1 VVWNDPV
8 KLRYTRNAAVG
19 TQSGQ
24 PERGMRTF
32 WVLNGR
38 RHRPLFHRCPALFV
52 APAWKRKH
60 EDPRGN
66 LASKRRRIA
75 GDVGS
80 DSRRGQRD
88 QRGQLQTLPPSMM
101 DDPFDL
107 RSRFVAEQKI
117 VFAGALAEI
126 KAGSKDSHWM
136 WYVIPTPPFVMGGIE
151 RGSQMNREYALRDPP
166 PRALEGFQAARAYL
180 DFPEEDGVNLRQNL
194 CDIFVAIAQ
203 QLELGKS
210 ALSLMGGMDEP
221 KLKSAAKL
229 FECVTRPPAGV
240 GEGDAEVNAL
250 CRRILTAM
258 REPLLLPLPIDHPV
272 CQLGARARR
281 SSSRG
286 DGAALGGYTSP
297 LRPAHDAD
305 DHVCDHEE
313 NEDETDD
320 AAAAPPVD
328 EPGAALGGY
337 TSPLRPAHDADDHVC
352 DHEEDEDETEY
363 AAAASPVDESGVRTL
378 AGSGATSKE
387 TSKET
392 ETRAKVP
399 RNASRSS
406 DVRQQVQ
413 QPEAPITAAILF
425 VTRAICDLFGSVAGG
440 GGAGGGERK
449 Q

>member
-1 VVWNDPV
+1 
-8 KLRYTRNAAVG
+8 
-19 TQSGQ
+19 
-24 PERGMRTF
+24 MRTF

-38 RHRPLFHRCPALFV
+38 RHRPLFPRCPALFV
-52 APAWKRKH
+52 APARKRKH

-75 GDVGS
+75 GEVGS
-80 DSRRGQRD
+80 DSRRGQR
-88 QRGQLQTLPPSMM
+88 GKLETLPPRVM

-136 WYVIPTPPFVMGGIE
+136 WYVIPTPPFVMDGIE

-180 DFPEEDGVNLRQNL
+180 DFPEEDGVNLRRNL
-194 CDIFVAIAQ
+194 CDIFVAIAL
-203 QLELGKS
+203 QLERGKS
-210 ALSLMGGMDEP
+210 ARSLMGGMDEP

-240 GEGDAEVNAL
+240 GKGDAEVNAL

-258 REPLLLPLPIDHPV
+258 REPLLSPLPIDHPV

-281 SSSRG
+281 LSSPG
-286 DGAALGGYTSP
+286 DCAALGGYSSSMS
-297 LRPAHDAD
+297 PAHDAD
-305 DHVCDHEE
+305 D
-313 NEDETDD
+313 N
-320 AAAAPPVD
+320 
-328 EPGAALGGY
+328 GY
-337 TSPLRPAHDADDHVC
+337 E
-352 DHEEDEDETEY
+352 HEEDEDETDDV
-363 AAAASPVDESGVRTL
+363 AAAPPADEPGARTQ
-378 AGSGATSKE
+378 AGSGTTSKE

-392 ETRAKVP
+392 ETRAEVP

-413 QPEAPITAAILF
+413 QEPITAGIAHLI
-425 VTRAICDLFGSVAGG
+425 RAIGDLFGPVAGG

-449 Q
+449 R

>member
-1 VVWNDPV
+1 
-8 KLRYTRNAAVG
+8 
-19 TQSGQ
+19 
-24 PERGMRTF
+24 MRTF

-38 RHRPLFHRCPALFV
+38 RRRPLFPRCLALFV

-75 GDVGS
+75 REVGS
-80 DSRRGQRD
+80 DSRRGQR
-88 QRGQLQTLPPSMM
+88 GQLQTLQPSVM

-166 PRALEGFQAARAYL
+166 PRELEGFQAARAYL
-180 DFPEEDGVNLRQNL
+180 DFPEEDGVNLRRNL
-194 CDIFVAIAQ
+194 CDIFVAIAH
-203 QLELGKS
+203 QLERGKS

-250 CRRILTAM
+250 CRRILTEM
-258 REPLLLPLPIDHPV
+258 REPLLSPLPIDHPV
-272 CQLGARARR
+272 CQRGSRARR
-281 SSSRG
+281 PSSRG
-286 DGAALGGYTSP
+286 DGAALGGYSSP
-297 LRPAHDAD
+297 LRPAHDD
-305 DHVCDHEE
+305 DHVYDHEE
-313 NEDETDD
+313 DEDETDD

-328 EPGAALGGY
+328 AP
-337 TSPLRPAHDADDHVC
+337 
-352 DHEEDEDETEY
+352 
-363 AAAASPVDESGVRTL
+363 GVRAQ

-387 TSKET
+387 TSTEP

-399 RNASRSS
+399 SNASRPS

-413 QPEAPITAAILF
+413 QPEAPIIAAIEF
-425 VTRAICDLFGSVAGG
+425 VTGAIGDLFGSMAGG
-440 GGAGGGERK
+440 GGAGGGERRR
-449 Q
+449 